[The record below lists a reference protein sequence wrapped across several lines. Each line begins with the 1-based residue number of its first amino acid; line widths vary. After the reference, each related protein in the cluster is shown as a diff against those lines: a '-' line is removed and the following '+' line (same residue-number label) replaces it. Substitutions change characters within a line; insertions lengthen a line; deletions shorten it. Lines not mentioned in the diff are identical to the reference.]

1 MRCGDGLGV
10 IRPVMTREIVL
21 VSRNAGAVVRVRV
34 YKLAFFILTFSAFSG
49 CTAIAE
55 KTDVN
60 EPQIW
65 KDENITLPANGLTV
79 SSALYLKGRVNIT
92 GGAMRITRK
101 GRLIIEKNSD
111 ISITGVTIV
120 VAGAT
125 PTEGNEPNY
134 LISVRGGAKT
144 SFTAANNNILI
155 NTPYSDRNLESP
167 WDQPPLYWLF
177 GMPRKE
183 MDEGGFLNLAI
194 KNNKL
199 VSSSPYSTG
208 AIAIRQ
214 IPGESVS
221 PTLTGEISQNE
232 FNGFH
237 GVIALDNLRKFH
249 ISDNRLLKNNY
260 ANIFAGGEEVEITE
274 NKIYYPGNGTT
285 GDGITVIG
293 KLKNSRIDGNTI
305 FDGSCY
311 GILIR
316 GSEITRLQIS
326 NNTILNG
333 ITTAIQLDA
342 IEKPISDITVKGN
355 IISGNK
361 GFAVTFVGVRDSSIE
376 HNHFT
381 ANAPG
386 FPAQIYVERS
396 PHLTVTGN
404 LSAPPLTPEWASKL
418 ELNRTHVFSDDS
430 TFTLPDAQAE

>member
-1 MRCGDGLGV
+1 MCKRAFL
-10 IRPVMTREIVL
+10 L
-21 VSRNAGAVVRVRV
+21 VVFAE
-34 YKLAFFILTFSAFSG
+34 FSG
-49 CTAIAE
+49 CAAIAE
-55 KTDVN
+55 KTDVSA
-60 EPQIW
+60 PQVW
-65 KDENITLPANGLTV
+65 KDENITLPEAGLTV
-79 SSALYLKGRVNIT
+79 SSSLYLKGQVNIT
-92 GGAMRITRK
+92 GGALKLTGK
-101 GRLIIEKNSD
+101 GRLIIENNSA
-111 ISITGVTIV
+111 ISITGTTIL

-134 LISVRGGAKT
+134 IISLRGGAKT
-144 SFTAANNNILI
+144 SFTATNNNISI
-155 NTPYSDRNLESP
+155 NIPYSDRNLETP

-183 MDEGGFLNLAI
+183 LDDGGLLNLTI
-194 KNNKL
+194 RNNKF

-214 IPGESVS
+214 ISKESAS
-221 PTLTGEISQNE
+221 PTLTGDILQNE
-232 FNGFH
+232 FSGFH
-237 GVIALDNLRKFH
+237 GVIALDNLHKFH
-249 ISDNRLLKNNY
+249 ISENRLLRNNY
-260 ANIFAGGEEVEITE
+260 ANIFAGGNEVEISE

-293 KLKNSRIDGNTI
+293 KLVNSRIDGNTI

-316 GSEITRLQIS
+316 GSEIKGVEIS

-333 ITTAIQLDA
+333 ITTAIQLDS
-342 IEKPISDITVKGN
+342 IENPISDITVRGN

-361 GFAVTFVGVRDSSIE
+361 GFAVTFMGVKNSIIE

-386 FPAQIYVERS
+386 FPAQIYVEKS
-396 PHLTVTGN
+396 PKLVVTGN

-418 ELNRTHVFSDDS
+418 ELNRTHVYSDDS